1 MTYHKLFKFII
12 VGDKYVGKTS
22 ILNKWLDPFRDI
34 QLYQNTI
41 GVEFGSKIY
50 SVHQHVK
57 INNILNIQKRDIKVH
72 FWDTAGQ
79 EEFYAIIKSYFRCIA
94 GIIIV
99 FDLND
104 RNSFDNIDMWYNKII
119 ENNNCEKDHKHPIMI
134 LGNKSD
140 HGTSVSQEDIY
151 KKVHDMDALYFEVS
165 AMTNKNLDKAI
176 HGLVNKVYENAISL
190 TLNNKTCLGI
200 KDGLIEFIQQHKR
213 RENSCY
219 SDYQCCSIM

>member
-12 VGDKYVGKTS
+12 LGDKYVGKTS
-22 ILNKWLDPFRDI
+22 ILNKWLDQFRDI

-50 SVHQHVK
+50 SIHQHVK

-104 RNSFDNIDMWYNKII
+104 RN
-119 ENNNCEKDHKHPIMI
+119 
-134 LGNKSD
+134 
-140 HGTSVSQEDIY
+140 
-151 KKVHDMDALYFEVS
+151 
-165 AMTNKNLDKAI
+165 
-176 HGLVNKVYENAISL
+176 
-190 TLNNKTCLGI
+190 
-200 KDGLIEFIQQHKR
+200 
-213 RENSCY
+213 
-219 SDYQCCSIM
+219 